1 MTTLKEKILD
11 KCFTLANLRTLRER
25 DKLHNRNE
33 EAQIHDAYIDVEVDQ
48 LKKLI
53 EEMDGEL

>member
-25 DKLHNRNE
+25 DILHNRND
-33 EAQIHDAYIDVEVDQ
+33 EAKIHDGYIDVEIDQ
-48 LKKLI
+48 LKKLV